1 MVAVS
6 ALLIAALAAGAGL
19 GLLLVVAGVIGRPV
33 LEGVG
38 AGARSAIAGP
48 GVARV
53 AGCVAAFVIVGVVTG
68 WIVGG
73 VLAALTVVA
82 LPGVLGGRSQRERA
96 IARTEAIASWTEM
109 IRDSIVAAS
118 GLEEAIVAT
127 ANVAPR
133 PIEPEVRRLVH
144 RLEHQRLP
152 DALVAFGNDLD
163 HPSGDLVVAAL
174 VIAARMEAS
183 DLSGLLSRLAEAT
196 RGEARMR
203 IRVEVGRT
211 RVRTATKVIVG
222 VVIAAVA
229 FLTLVNRDYLEV
241 YDSPGGQIVL
251 AFVGAIFATGGWLL
265 TRMAHIEL
273 PDRFTTRSSS
283 PSLTGADS

>member
-1 MVAVS
+1 MTT
-6 ALLIAALAAGAGL
+6 LLIAAFAASSGVGV
-19 GLLLVVAGVIGRPV
+19 LLVVAGLTGRP
-33 LEGVG
+33 LLDGVG
-38 AGARSAIAGP
+38 SGLKRIAG
-48 GVARV
+48 GTGLLRFASVAAAFLVV
-53 AGCVAAFVIVGVVTG
+53 AGITG
-68 WIVGG
+68 WVVGG
-73 VLAALTVVA
+73 LLAALAVLA
-82 LPGVLGGRSQRERA
+82 LPGVLGGKRNRERA

-127 ANVAPR
+127 APVAPA
-133 PIEPEVRRLVH
+133 PIASEVRTLVR

-152 DALVAFGNDLD
+152 EALVAFGEDLA

-183 DLSGLLSRLAEAT
+183 DLSSLLSRLAEAT

-222 VVIAAVA
+222 VVIAAIA
-229 FLTLVNRDYLEV
+229 FLTLVNRDYLAV
-241 YDSPGGQIVL
+241 YDDAGGQIVL
-251 AFVGAIFATGGWLL
+251 AVVGGIFAVGGWLL
-265 TRMAHIEL
+265 KRMAEIQL
-273 PDRFTTRSSS
+273 PERFTARTTST
-283 PSLTGADS
+283 SLEGGES

>member
-1 MVAVS
+1 MS
-6 ALLIAALAAGAGL
+6 AFVIAALAAGVAL
-19 GLLLVVAGVIGRPV
+19 GLLLVIAGVSGRPV
-33 LEGVG
+33 LEGIG
-38 AGARSAIAGP
+38 GGARRVIGGP
-48 GVARV
+48 GVTRA
-53 AGCVAAFVIVGVVTG
+53 ACCVGAFVVVWAVTG

-73 VLAALTVVA
+73 VLAALAVAA
-82 LPGVLGGRSQRERA
+82 LPGVLGGRAQREKA

-127 ANVAPR
+127 APVAPA
-133 PIEPEVRRLVH
+133 PIETEVRRLVL

-152 DALVAFGNDLD
+152 DALVAFGEDLD

-183 DLSGLLSRLAEAT
+183 DLSSLLSRLAEAT

-203 IRVEVGRT
+203 IRVEVGRS

-222 VVIAAVA
+222 VVAVA
-229 FLTLVNRDYLEV
+229 VVFLALVNREYLEV
-241 YDSPGGQIVL
+241 YDTTAGQFVL
-251 AFVGAIFATGGWLL
+251 AIVGAIFATGGWLL
-265 TRMAHIEL
+265 TRMARIDL
-273 PDRFTTRSSS
+273 PDRFTARATS
-283 PSLTGADS
+283 PSLTGVEP

>member
-1 MVAVS
+1 MS
-6 ALLIAALAAGAGL
+6 ALVIAALAAGAGL
-19 GLLLVVAGVIGRPV
+19 GLLLVIAGATGRSVLDGIGT
-33 LEGVG
+33 
-38 AGARSAIAGP
+38 GARSAVAGP

-53 AGCVAAFVIVGVVTG
+53 AGCVVALVIVGAVTG

-73 VLAALTVVA
+73 VLAALTVLA

-273 PDRFTTRSSS
+273 PDRFTARASS
-283 PSLTGADS
+283 PSITGVDS

>member
-1 MVAVS
+1 MS
-6 ALLIAALAAGAGL
+6 AFVIAALAAGTAL
-19 GLLLVVAGVIGRPV
+19 GLLLVIAGVSGRPV
-33 LEGVG
+33 LDGIG
-38 AGARSAIAGP
+38 GGARHVVTGP
-48 GVARV
+48 GITRA
-53 AGCVAAFVIVGVVTG
+53 ATCLGAFVIVWAVTS

-73 VLAALTVVA
+73 VLAALAVVA
-82 LPGVLGGRSQRERA
+82 LPGVLGGRAQREKA

-127 ANVAPR
+127 APVAPA
-133 PIEPEVRRLVH
+133 PIETEVRRLVL

-152 DALVAFGNDLD
+152 DALVAFGEDLD

-183 DLSGLLSRLAEAT
+183 DLSSLLSRLAEAT

-203 IRVEVGRT
+203 IRVEVGRS

-222 VVIAAVA
+222 VVAVA
-229 FLTLVNRDYLEV
+229 VVFLALVNREYLEV
-241 YDSPGGQIVL
+241 YDTPVGQFVL
-251 AFVGAIFATGGWLL
+251 AIVGAIFATGGWLL
-265 TRMAHIEL
+265 TRMARIDL
-273 PDRFTTRSSS
+273 PDRFTARATS
-283 PSLTGADS
+283 PSLTGVEP

>member
-1 MVAVS
+1 MSV
-6 ALLIAALAAGAGL
+6 LLVGALAAGAGL
-19 GLLLVVAGVIGRPV
+19 GLLLVGAGLAGRPV
-33 LEGVG
+33 LDGFGTGVG
-38 AGARSAIAGP
+38 RAVNGP

-53 AGCVAAFVIVGVVTG
+53 GASAGAFVVVWALTG
-68 WIVGG
+68 WFVGG
-73 VLAALTVVA
+73 VLGALTVAA
-82 LPGVLGGRSQRERA
+82 LPGLLGGKSHRDRE

-118 GLEEAIVAT
+118 GLEEAIIAT
-127 ANVAPR
+127 AGVAPA
-133 PIEPEVRRLVH
+133 PIAPEVRTLVR

-152 DALVAFGNDLD
+152 DALVAFGNDLN

-183 DLSGLLSRLAEAT
+183 DLSGLLSRLADAT

-222 VVIAAVA
+222 VVIAAVV
-229 FLTLVNRDYLEV
+229 FLALVNRDYLTV
-241 YDSPGGQIVL
+241 YDSPTGQIVL
-251 AFVGAIFATGGWLL
+251 ATVGTIFATGGWLL
-265 TRMAHIEL
+265 TRMARVDL
-273 PDRFTTRSSS
+273 PERFTARAGGPTV
-283 PSLTGADS
+283 TGAEP

>member
-1 MVAVS
+1 
-6 ALLIAALAAGAGL
+6 
-19 GLLLVVAGVIGRPV
+19 
-33 LEGVG
+33 
-38 AGARSAIAGP
+38 
-48 GVARV
+48 
-53 AGCVAAFVIVGVVTG
+53 
-68 WIVGG
+68 
-73 VLAALTVVA
+73 
-82 LPGVLGGRSQRERA
+82 
-96 IARTEAIASWTEM
+96 
-109 IRDSIVAAS
+109 
-118 GLEEAIVAT
+118 LEEAIIAT
-127 ANVAPR
+127 ATVAPR

-229 FLTLVNRDYLEV
+229 FLTL
-241 YDSPGGQIVL
+241 
-251 AFVGAIFATGGWLL
+251 
-265 TRMAHIEL
+265 
-273 PDRFTTRSSS
+273 
-283 PSLTGADS
+283 

>member
-1 MVAVS
+1 MTT
-6 ALLIAALAAGAGL
+6 LLIAAFAASSGVGV
-19 GLLLVVAGVIGRPV
+19 LLVVAGLTGRP
-33 LEGVG
+33 LLDGVG
-38 AGARSAIAGP
+38 SGLKRIAGGTRP
-48 GVARV
+48 LRLASVAAAFLVV
-53 AGCVAAFVIVGVVTG
+53 AGITG
-68 WIVGG
+68 WVVGG
-73 VLAALTVVA
+73 LLAALAVLA
-82 LPGVLGGRSQRERA
+82 LPGVLGGKRNRERA

-127 ANVAPR
+127 APVAPA
-133 PIEPEVRRLVH
+133 PIASEVRTLVR

-152 DALVAFGNDLD
+152 EALVSFGEDLD

-183 DLSGLLSRLAEAT
+183 DLSSLLSRLAEAT

-222 VVIAAVA
+222 VVIAAIA
-229 FLTLVNRDYLEV
+229 FLTLVNREYLAV
-241 YDSPGGQIVL
+241 YDDAGGQIVL
-251 AFVGAIFATGGWLL
+251 AVVGGIFAVGGWLL
-265 TRMAHIEL
+265 KRMAEIQL
-273 PDRFTTRSSS
+273 PERFTARATST
-283 PSLTGADS
+283 SLEGGES